1 MRRTEKSRGRS
12 QFCFCT
18 VLHRLD
24 ICQHECQLFQKDIKY
39 LSATGS
45 IYIKELNYCV
55 CYNLEGFGITL
66 IKIPSSMN
74 DLYQRKI
81 GVKSRD
87 WILTAC

>member
-1 MRRTEKSRGRS
+1 M
-12 QFCFCT
+12 
-18 VLHRLD
+18 LHRLD

-66 IKIPSSMN
+66 IKIPCEILFSSMN

-81 GVKSRD
+81 GVKSRV